1 MNDEQASESSSF
13 IVHRSSFGRVAVV
26 HDWLTGMRGGESVL
40 EGILDVVS
48 DAELF
53 TLFHFPGKVS
63 RKIESR
69 PIHTSSLQRIAST
82 VSDYRKLLPL
92 FPRAVRRWD
101 LSKFDLVISSSHCV
115 AKGVDARGKPHICY
129 CHTPMRYM
137 WDRFDDYFPR
147 SRPLLRAAVS
157 MFKPGLQ
164 RWDVKTDGVTQFVA
178 NSNFVRDRIRK
189 YYDREAIVIH
199 PFVSEDFFSRPIE
212 NEREDFDL
220 IISALAP
227 YKRLDLAIDCRR
239 PLVLIGDGPM
249 RKRLERRA
257 GPNVKFL
264 GSVSREVILDYLS
277 RARTLILP
285 GVEDFGITPLEA
297 MAVGTPVVAFR
308 AGGALD
314 TVVDGRTG
322 IFFDEPV
329 VHSIRAAL
337 ERAGA
342 QQWDRE
348 QIREHARSF
357 SRARFHR
364 QLMDALQQVSS

>member
-1 MNDEQASESSSF
+1 MRDEKSSSSL
-13 IVHRSSFGRVAVV
+13 IPPPSSLGRVAVI

-40 EGILDVVS
+40 EGILDVVP

-101 LSKFDLVISSSHCV
+101 LSKFDLIISSSHCV
-115 AKGVDARGKPHICY
+115 AKGVDARGKPHLCY

-164 RWDVKTDGVTQFVA
+164 RWDVKTAGVTQFVA

-189 YYDREAIVIH
+189 YYDRDAIVIH
-199 PFVSEDFFSRPIE
+199 PFVSDDFFSRPIE
-212 NEREDFDL
+212 TEREDFDL

-227 YKRLDLAIDCRR
+227 YKRLDLAIDCAR
-239 PLVLIGDGPM
+239 PLVIIGDGPM

-277 RARTLILP
+277 RARTLVLP

-342 QQWDRE
+342 QPWDRE
-348 QIREHARSF
+348 RIREHARSF
-357 SRARFHR
+357 SRARFER
-364 QLMDALQQVSS
+364 QLMEALQQVSS